1 MILSSGS
8 LAIMDANAAFSKVVL
23 DSELKRLDRYPAIIL
38 DDLGHVQQDRQEMEG
53 LRDCL
58 NRAYC

>member
-1 MILSSGS
+1 MAALLLSTRNSCGT
-8 LAIMDANAAFSKVVL
+8 LPTQQLRL